1 MIGNGDMD
9 IRKELELLDL
19 KLNEGLTEE
28 NIATIERINSLA
40 TEEANRETLEVFVE
54 RKLMEVE
61 ADIDELECAVKT
73 SLKIWKQFTNL

>member
-1 MIGNGDMD
+1 MD

-73 SLKIWKQFTNL
+73 SLKI

>member
-1 MIGNGDMD
+1 MD

-40 TEEANRETLEVFVE
+40 TEEANREALEVFVE
-54 RKLMEVE
+54 RKLMGVE
-61 ADIDELECAVKT
+61 TDVDDLESAVKAA
-73 SLKIWKQFTNL
+73 LEI

>member
-1 MIGNGDMD
+1 MIGNGNMD

-40 TEEANRETLEVFVE
+40 TEEANREALEVFVE
-54 RKLMEVE
+54 RKLMGVE
-61 ADIDELECAVKT
+61 TDVDDLESAVKAA
-73 SLKIWKQFTNL
+73 LEI

>member
-73 SLKIWKQFTNL
+73 SLKI